1 MSGTPASTPTPPSLS
16 PLRRRIALGALALGG
31 FGIGVTEFAT
41 MGLLPDIARDLLPGF
56 AADPAGG
63 IAQAGLLITA
73 YALGVVVGAPTFAV
87 LAARRSQTQITFW
100 LLGLF
105 IVGSLA
111 SACMPTFGSLAVF
124 RFIAALP
131 HGGYFGVASLLAAR
145 MMGPGKQGQ
154 GIALALSGLTI
165 ANVIGVPLAT
175 WLGQFAGWRWAYVL
189 VAAIF
194 AATLLLTLLF
204 LPRYPGNPNASPAK
218 EAAALKNPR
227 IWIMIAVGSVGFG
240 GFFAVYSYIA
250 EVTTRVAGMPSGA
263 VPWVLACLGVGMT
276 LGNLVGG
283 WASDRYLSRTI
294 VLGFSALIT
303 ALIGYALFATSP
315 AALIGLAFTIGLSSS
330 VLVPSIQARLI
341 RISDESALMGAA
353 INHAA
358 FNVGNSLGAW
368 LGGLVIAGGFGY
380 LAPGWVG
387 AGLASCGLILTI
399 VSIAV
404 ERRDKAR
411 GLNTVGITVPR

>member
-1 MSGTPASTPTPPSLS
+1 MTQLT
-16 PLRRRIALGALALGG
+16 PLRRALALFALALGG

-56 AADPAGG
+56 DAAPEAG
-63 IAQAGLLITA
+63 IAQAGILITA

-87 LAARRSQTQITFW
+87 FAARASQTKLTFW
-100 LLGLF
+100 LLVLF
-105 IVGSLA
+105 IAGTIA
-111 SACMPTFGSLAVF
+111 SACMPTFGSLALF

-131 HGGYFGVASLLAAR
+131 HGAYFGVASLLAAR
-145 MMGPGKQGQ
+145 IMGPGKQGQ

-175 WLGQFAGWRWAYVL
+175 WLGQFAGWRWAFVF

-194 AATLLLTLLF
+194 TVTLILGLAV
-204 LPRYPGNPNASPAK
+204 LPRVPGNPDRSPK
-218 EAAALKNPR
+218 RELAALRNPR
-227 IWIMIAVGSVGFG
+227 IWIMIAVGAIGFG

-250 EVTTRVAGMPSGA
+250 EVTTRVAGMPAGS

-276 LGNLVGG
+276 LGNLLGG
-283 WASDRYLSRTI
+283 WASDRNPPLA
-294 VLGFSALIT
+294 VLGGFVALVT
-303 ALIGYALFATSP
+303 VLVAYALFATGP
-315 AALIGLAFTIGLSSS
+315 ASLITLAFVIGVSSS

-341 RISDESALMGAA
+341 RISGDAALLGAA
-353 INHAA
+353 LNHAA

-368 LGGLVIAGGFGY
+368 LGGLVIAAGFGY

-387 AGLASCGLILTI
+387 AALAAGGLLLAL
-399 VSIAV
+399 VSFAV

-411 GLNTVGITVPR
+411 SLDTAGITVTPAAAG

>member
-1 MSGTPASTPTPPSLS
+1 MPPLS
-16 PLRRRIALGALALGG
+16 PLRRTLALFALALGG

-41 MGLLPDIARDLLPGF
+41 MGLLPDIARDLIPGF
-56 AADPAGG
+56 DAAPEAG
-63 IAQAGLLITA
+63 IAHAGILITA

-87 LAARRSQTQITFW
+87 FAARASQSTLTFW

-105 IVGSLA
+105 IVGTVA
-111 SACMPTFGSLAVF
+111 SACMPSFGSLALF

-131 HGGYFGVASLLAAR
+131 HGAYFGVASLLAAR
-145 MMGPGKQGQ
+145 IMGPGKQGQ

-189 VAAIF
+189 VAVIF
-194 AATLLLTLLF
+194 SATLMLGLAV
-204 LPRYPGNPNASPAK
+204 LPRVPGNPDRHPSR
-218 EAAALKNPR
+218 EIAALRNPR
-227 IWIMIAVGSVGFG
+227 IWIMVAVGAIGFG

-250 EVTTRVAGMPSGA
+250 EVTTRVAGMSA
-263 VPWVLACLGVGMT
+263 ESVPWVLACLGVGMT
-276 LGNLVGG
+276 LGNLLGG
-283 WASDRYLSRTI
+283 WASDRNPPLAVIGGFVALVISLS
-294 VLGFSALIT
+294 A
-303 ALIGYALFATSP
+303 YAVFATGP
-315 AALIGLAFTIGLSSS
+315 AALIALAFTIGITSS

-341 RISDESALMGAA
+341 RISGDAALLGAA
-353 INHAA
+353 LNHAA

-368 LGGLVIAGGFGY
+368 LGGLVIAAGLGY

-387 AGLASCGLILTI
+387 AGLAAGGLALALI
-399 VSIAV
+399 SFGM

-411 GLNTVGITVPR
+411 SLDTAGLAVVSR